1 MSGVGRITG
10 FTGHPKGETKTNL
23 AVGIDHGKALTKR
36 ELKPKQSYRKGR
48 IQKRWAAAG
57 RGRHLPGTPGQGR
70 GGERGTT
77 HGSPDRPSN

>member
-48 IQKRWAAAG
+48 IQLRWAAA
-57 RGRHLPGTPGQGR
+57 RGQA
-70 GGERGTT
+70 
-77 HGSPDRPSN
+77 SPPPACS

>member
-48 IQKRWAAAG
+48 IQKLGQLQAAG
-57 RGRHLPGTPGQGR
+57 ITPGR
-70 GGERGTT
+70 REKAA
-77 HGSPDRPSN
+77 